1 MRLPRPRI
9 FFTNIICVCV
19 CLFVHEC
26 AHMYICIPNECMYVC
41 MCTFINVHVY
51 MCIYL
56 HMCVCM
62 QTKTMVLYL
71 KGFYWSLINIRIKY
85 NCSMMKCKL
94 KKYEF
99 LILSILLCEI
109 SHENFING
117 RFLWTGSFL
126 PC

>member
-56 HMCVCM
+56 FAYVCM
-62 QTKTMVLYL
+62 YANQDH
-71 KGFYWSLINIRIKY
+71 GFIFK
-85 NCSMMKCKL
+85 
-94 KKYEF
+94 
-99 LILSILLCEI
+99 
-109 SHENFING
+109 
-117 RFLWTGSFL
+117 RFFTEHS
-126 PC
+126 